1 MSGFSRQETPNVL
14 VESDK
19 TLTIN
24 VHNPLDHLA
33 FGLNGYSH
41 VHKCSARFRRPEN
54 RPSTFQSPNRRLAQA
69 SGDDFKEQT

>member
-33 FGLNGYSH
+33 F
-41 VHKCSARFRRPEN
+41 F
-54 RPSTFQSPNRRLAQA
+54 
-69 SGDDFKEQT
+69 D